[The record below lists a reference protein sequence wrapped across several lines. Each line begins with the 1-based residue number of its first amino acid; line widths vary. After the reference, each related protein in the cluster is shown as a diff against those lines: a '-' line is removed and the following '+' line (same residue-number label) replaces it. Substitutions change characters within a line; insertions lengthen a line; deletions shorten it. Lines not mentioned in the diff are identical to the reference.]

1 MSPYNSLKL
10 KAGQEGWHSSCRCGQ
25 HRQAWHGDLSSI
37 PGTHEEA
44 QTKDSPKSSS
54 DSHVSSGVLQI
65 GGAFGHKWVAPLK
78 EMELPAGQ
86 NRGGGGGGWAPQHL
100 DSIQPCR
107 SVTIPSQASVSSAA
121 RRG

>member
-10 KAGQEGWHSSCRCGQ
+10 KAGQERWHSSCRCGQ

-37 PGTHEEA
+37 PGTHKEA
-44 QTKDSPKSSS
+44 ETKDSPKSSS

-86 NRGGGGGGWAPQHL
+86 NRGGGGGAGSTTLGFHP
-100 DSIQPCR
+100 
-107 SVTIPSQASVSSAA
+107 TM
-121 RRG
+121 